1 MRMDG
6 QGMSERNSSGKIPLV
21 IGITGH
27 LELREKDRDMLRE
40 MVKRELEK
48 LRGRCPYTPVVMLC
62 ALARGAD
69 LLCADA
75 GEEAGIPLRAVL
87 PVEREEYEKD
97 FGEADLARFRHHLD
111 RAEKVYTA
119 ADAKEAAE
127 NAGRDG
133 GYRRAGI
140 HTAEHSH
147 ILLALWDG
155 KEGGPNGTAAVVNA
169 VLRSGWQP
177 RHGTASRCAENA
189 VVIHIQT
196 SRMQGQ
202 ALTRSVYSP

>member
-40 MVKRELEK
+40 TVKRELEK

-75 GEEAGIPLRAVL
+75 AEEAGIPLWAAL
-87 PVEREEYEKD
+87 PMV
-97 FGEADLARFRHHLD
+97 
-111 RAEKVYTA
+111 
-119 ADAKEAAE
+119 
-127 NAGRDG
+127 
-133 GYRRAGI
+133 
-140 HTAEHSH
+140 
-147 ILLALWDG
+147 
-155 KEGGPNGTAAVVNA
+155 
-169 VLRSGWQP
+169 
-177 RHGTASRCAENA
+177 
-189 VVIHIQT
+189 
-196 SRMQGQ
+196 
-202 ALTRSVYSP
+202 